1 MGHKQ
6 IKDKDWASS
15 NVLALREFVKSNV
28 VQNTEEREAG
38 KMAQWLKAVAT
49 LPKGHGFD
57 S

>member
-1 MGHKQ
+1 MGNKQ